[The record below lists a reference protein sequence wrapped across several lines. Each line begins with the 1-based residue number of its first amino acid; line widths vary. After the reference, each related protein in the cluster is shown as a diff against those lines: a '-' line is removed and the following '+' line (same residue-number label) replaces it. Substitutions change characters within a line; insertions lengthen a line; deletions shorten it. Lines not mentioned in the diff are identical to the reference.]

1 MKKKPAK
8 RQKLKLEIIPG
19 SPVDKAK
26 DWGKRIRETRKN
38 SGLTQKEFSHLL
50 GISHSYLSGIERSV
64 KKPGPAFFIR
74 LSEKLGVS
82 LDYIMLGMEP
92 AKLEEKAGKKEPG
105 REVPG
110 SLNTIDDMIWLMEH
124 SPLFNFNVM
133 GFATRFY
140 MENEEFIKKTIK
152 KPGMPVESSPGSNK
166 SNQNIPFKEENN
178 NE

>member
-8 RQKLKLEIIPG
+8 RQKLKLEITPG
-19 SPVDKAK
+19 SPVDKAG
-26 DWGKRIRETRKN
+26 DWGKRIKETRKN
-38 SGLTQKEFSHLL
+38 AGLTQKEFSQLL
-50 GISHSYLSGIERSV
+50 GISYSYLSGIERSV

-74 LSEKLGVS
+74 LAGKLGVS
-82 LDYIMLGMEP
+82 LDYILLGLGP
-92 AKLEEKAGKKEPG
+92 AKLEDKARKSDGHEF
-105 REVPG
+105 PG

-140 MENEEFIKKTIK
+140 YENEDVIKKTIK
-152 KPGMPVESSPGSNK
+152 KPGLPMENSPGTNK
-166 SNQNIPFKEENN
+166 SDKEENN